1 MLFLARVSL
10 ALFMSCVHQVFGPRG
25 RAYTGNL
32 WAIFNT
38 YKYEGSKK
46 HDDTP
51 NDLIQNFS
59 SIMAR
64 LAPIVLN
71 HKHLYL
77 LCHTGGKDVVKISK
91 AKRNCT

>member
-1 MLFLARVSL
+1 MYIRFSVPGD
-10 ALFMSCVHQVFGPRG
+10 GPTQEICRP
-25 RAYTGNL
+25 YL
-32 WAIFNT
+32 IT

-71 HKHLYL
+71 HKRLYL